1 MTTFTDNVKKIAQ
14 FQAFLVL
21 YVAICFVLGL
31 WSMWINKL
39 VYNTPFIIN
48 EHNVI
53 TGWISVLLQQMI
65 VVSLLCL
72 IAVPVYCGYKTPDKI
87 CKLFCLVLSICFLG
101 CLYAGIY
108 GMEVYLNHDDT
119 TVPDF
124 YTESLPYVSAGFLRA
139 LPVVLITFTDFWQKY
154 SINRE
159 VSPYQQ
165 QPQPK
170 TQPHSQTQLKKISV

>member
-72 IAVPVYCGYKTPDKI
+72 VAVPVYCGYKTPDKI

-108 GMEVYLNHDDT
+108 GMEVYLNHDT

-159 VSPYQQ
+159 VSPR
-165 QPQPK
+165 
-170 TQPHSQTQLKKISV
+170 SQETQLKKVVSV

>member
-39 VYNTPFIIN
+39 IYNTHFIIN
-48 EHNVI
+48 EYNVI
-53 TGWISVLLQQMI
+53 TGWISVLLQQMV

-72 IAVPVYCGYKTPDKI
+72 VAVPIYCGYKTPDKI

-108 GMEVYLNHDDT
+108 GMEIYLNHDT

-159 VSPYQQ
+159 VSPRGQE
-165 QPQPK
+165 
-170 TQPHSQTQLKKISV
+170 TQLKKVVSV